1 MGHKEE
7 ILEILRKEPR
17 VYVSGE
23 ELADKL
29 GLSRTMVWKY
39 IELLRDD
46 GYVVESV
53 TNRGYRLASVPD
65 LLLSDEIQHNL
76 NTSFIGKQ
84 TLYFDRIDSTNLKAR
99 ALAPDC
105 PNGTVIV
112 AEQQLEGRGRM
123 GREWES
129 PRGGVWFSVI
139 LKPDMSPDHIY
150 RLTLVAGLSV
160 AKVLVDMG
168 IPAQIKWPNDI
179 IIHEK
184 KVCGILTEVDAEM
197 DVVNFVILGIGINA
211 NIELDSLPPL
221 VHVNATSLKEETGG
235 SIDRVLLIQRLLNQL
250 EEDII
255 TFMKGDFASILS
267 GWKKHSATLNRR
279 VKIITRFKT
288 IEGEAVG
295 IDHDGALV
303 VELDDGTLEKE
314 ITGTCVHL

>member
-7 ILEILRKEPR
+7 ILGILRKDTE

-23 ELADKL
+23 VLAANL
-29 GLSRTMVWKY
+29 GISRTMVWKY
-39 IELLRDD
+39 IESLRED

-53 TNRGYRLASVPD
+53 TNRGYKLVNVPD
-65 LLLSDEIQHNL
+65 LLLVDEVQRNL
-76 NTSFIGKQ
+76 NTSFIGKAM
-84 TLYFDRIDSTNLKAR
+84 YHFDQIDSTNLKAR
-99 ALAPDC
+99 ALAPGC
-105 PNGTVIV
+105 PDGTVIV

-129 PRGGVWFSVI
+129 PMGGIWFSVI

-160 AKVLVDMG
+160 VRVLVDVG

-179 IIHEK
+179 IINEK

-197 DVVNFVILGIGINA
+197 DVVNFVILGVGINA

-221 VHVNATSLKEETGG
+221 LHINATSLKAETGG
-235 SIDRVLLIQRLLNQL
+235 NIDRVLLIQRLLERL
-250 EEDII
+250 ELDIN
-255 TFMKGDFASILS
+255 TFLMGDFPSILA
-267 GWKKHSATLNRR
+267 GWREHSATLNRR
-279 VKIITRFKT
+279 VKIITRFRT

-295 IDHDGALV
+295 IDHDGALI
-303 VELDDGTLEKE
+303 VELDDGTLERE

>member
-197 DVVNFVILGIGINA
+197 DVV
-211 NIELDSLPPL
+211 
-221 VHVNATSLKEETGG
+221 
-235 SIDRVLLIQRLLNQL
+235 
-250 EEDII
+250 
-255 TFMKGDFASILS
+255 
-267 GWKKHSATLNRR
+267 
-279 VKIITRFKT
+279 
-288 IEGEAVG
+288 
-295 IDHDGALV
+295 
-303 VELDDGTLEKE
+303 
-314 ITGTCVHL
+314 

>member
-99 ALAPDC
+99 ALATDC

-150 RLTLVAGLSV
+150 LLTLVAGLSV

-168 IPAQIKWPNDI
+168 IPAQIK
-179 IIHEK
+179 
-184 KVCGILTEVDAEM
+184 
-197 DVVNFVILGIGINA
+197 
-211 NIELDSLPPL
+211 
-221 VHVNATSLKEETGG
+221 
-235 SIDRVLLIQRLLNQL
+235 
-250 EEDII
+250 
-255 TFMKGDFASILS
+255 
-267 GWKKHSATLNRR
+267 
-279 VKIITRFKT
+279 
-288 IEGEAVG
+288 
-295 IDHDGALV
+295 
-303 VELDDGTLEKE
+303 
-314 ITGTCVHL
+314 